1 MTPEEIREYQQE
13 SSYKEFDIQIETA
26 AILAEIRDEL
36 TRYNDRKESEIQTN
50 LESQKMLAEHQ
61 KTRKDFKD
69 MHIADH

>member
-36 TRYNDRKESEIQTN
+36 TRYNDRKESEAQAG
-50 LESQKMLAEHQ
+50 LELQKKLTEHQ
-61 KTRKDFKD
+61 KTRTTFKD